1 MVSLTRYNEYIRFAS
16 FLLWLA
22 VAASSVYF
30 FVVPLAKAGDP
41 RAVVWVVAFSVYG
54 VCLAAA
60 SRPRPDAS
68 RARTTVVVAIVVQSV
83 AVLVMARIAPC
94 LLIGYSYVIVAWH
107 AGLIFPIRVTAPWFV
122 VQMLALGYIYHVTWP
137 GLTGFTAAVAHV
149 ASMTFSLL
157 AATIARSEAL
167 ARSELAEVN
176 AELRA
181 TRQLLA
187 ETTRAAECARI
198 SRDLHDVLGHNLA
211 ALSLHLEVAT
221 HLANGK
227 ALEHV
232 EQSRSLTRL
241 LLGEVREVV
250 NATRSV
256 EGIDIRAALA
266 TIVSGLPGLRVH
278 LDFPED
284 VTVDDPLRAQALL
297 RCVQELATNA
307 VKHAGA
313 ENLWITLRRT
323 ERGIRIT
330 AVDDGCGA
338 ETLSFGNG
346 LSGMRDRFEHL
357 GGHIRVETARAAGFT
372 VEALLPMENQVA

>member
-1 MVSLTRYNEYIRFAS
+1 V
-16 FLLWLA
+16 
-22 VAASSVYF
+22 
-30 FVVPLAKAGDP
+30 
-41 RAVVWVVAFSVYG
+41 
-54 VCLAAA
+54 
-60 SRPRPDAS
+60 
-68 RARTTVVVAIVVQSV
+68 IVVQSI
-83 AVLVMARIAPC
+83 AVLVMAYIAPC
-94 LLIGYSYVIVAWH
+94 LLVGYCYVIIAWH
-107 AGLIFPIRVTAPWFV
+107 AGLLFPLRVTAPWFAA
-122 VQMLALGYIYHVTWP
+122 QMMVLAYIYVLTWP
-137 GLTGFTAAVAHV
+137 GLNGFTASVAHV
-149 ASMTFSLL
+149 AALTFSLI
-157 AATIARSEAL
+157 ASTIARNEMR
-167 ARSELAEVN
+167 ARGELAEVN
-176 AELRA
+176 TELRA

-187 ETTRAAECARI
+187 ETSRAAECARI

-221 HLANGK
+221 HLADGK

-241 LLGEVREVV
+241 LLGEVRDVV
-250 NATRSV
+250 SATRKV

-266 TIVSGLPGLRVH
+266 TIVSALPGLRVH

-313 ENLWITLRRT
+313 ANLWITLRRK
-323 ERGIRIT
+323 ERGIQIT

-372 VEALLPMENQVA
+372 VEAILPLENQAA